1 MAVTNPVSQRQSG
14 RSNGGDVPP
23 FERGPAPSHAD
34 EAGIIARCVAGGR
47 KAYGVLV
54 DRYKQLVHDLV
65 HRMVGDA
72 PQAEDIAQDAF
83 VKAFVS
89 IRQFRGDARFS
100 TWVCRIAINRCKDVL
115 RRQAREPRATAALD
129 GAADPT
135 ADIPDGGETPA
146 LALERH
152 EQEDL
157 LRRALA
163 RLPAKYREDV
173 VRLFRAAARPQ
184 VPSPSFTEEVLARL
198 PERTPGAWERLWE
211 FVWTPRLARWNVA
224 SALALGMILIAIA
237 VVGRGLPGSLPAAP
251 EPRPV
256 VTLFRFSLQAPGAER
271 VSLAGDFNGWRTDE
285 IFLADVTG
293 RGQFSVTLPL
303 TPGRYAYMFVV
314 DGTTWVTDPRADAY
328 RDDGFGNRNAVVT
341 IDAAGSSHDQS

>member
-115 RRQAREPRATAALD
+115 RRQAREPRAPAALYD
-129 GAADPT
+129 VDDPT
-135 ADIPDGGETPA
+135 AEIPDGGETPA

-157 LRRALA
+157 LRRTLA
-163 RLPAKYREDV
+163 RLPAKYRE
-173 VRLFRAAARPQ
+173 
-184 VPSPSFTEEVLARL
+184 
-198 PERTPGAWERLWE
+198 
-211 FVWTPRLARWNVA
+211 
-224 SALALGMILIAIA
+224 A
-237 VVGRGLPGSLPAAP
+237 VVLRHLEGM
-251 EPRPV
+251 
-256 VTLFRFSLQAPGAER
+256 
-271 VSLAGDFNGWRTDE
+271 DFDE
-285 IFLADVTG
+285 IG
-293 RGQFSVTLPL
+293 RVLGIPAGAAKVRTFR
-303 TPGRYAYMFVV
+303 GREMLRKLIES
-314 DGTTWVTDPRADAY
+314 DGVRRDA
-328 RDDGFGNRNAVVT
+328 
-341 IDAAGSSHDQS
+341 I